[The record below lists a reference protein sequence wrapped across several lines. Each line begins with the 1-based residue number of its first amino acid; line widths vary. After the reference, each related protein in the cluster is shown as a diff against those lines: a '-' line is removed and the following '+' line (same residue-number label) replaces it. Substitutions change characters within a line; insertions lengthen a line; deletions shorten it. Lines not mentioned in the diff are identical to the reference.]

1 MHRKRGW
8 GIASAIL
15 ASAIA
20 GVLCAAGA
28 PAAAIVADLEGD
40 VRVEVA
46 GAQSRALIPGQR
58 LDSGSLVTT
67 ARGARVMLRFDD
79 GQWAALDQDTQLRIE
94 EFHYRPQ
101 APAADRAIFVL
112 LRGALRIVTGALG
125 RRNPE
130 AFELRTSK
138 VIVGVRGTDFM
149 VSISDPVYLSV
160 LEGAVAATNAGGSA
174 TFRAGEFGVARDD
187 STPAAAVQAT
197 GLPATAASAFGSLGA
212 LRMEPRASSGAAGK
226 ATPSRAGQDAAARAR
241 EAKENLGR
249 DRAKEAAG
257 AARGQARDIPSKP
270 RPK

>member
-1 MHRKRGW
+1 MQRSSGW
-8 GIASAIL
+8 GLASAIL

-20 GVLCAAGA
+20 GVLWAAGA
-28 PAAAIVADLEGD
+28 LAAAIVADLEGD

-46 GAQSRALIPGQR
+46 GAESRALIPGQR

-79 GQWAALDQDTQLRIE
+79 DQWAALHENSSLHIE
-94 EFHYRPQ
+94 DYRFEPQ
-101 APAADRAIFVL
+101 APAADRAVFVL

-130 AFELRTSK
+130 AFVLRAPK

-149 VSISDPVYLSV
+149 VAISNPVYLSV
-160 LEGAVAATNAGGSA
+160 LEGAVVATNAGGSA
-174 TFRAGEFGVARDD
+174 TFKAGEFGVARDD

-197 GLPATAASAFGSLGA
+197 GLPATAASAFGSLGEQ
-212 LRMEPRASSGAAGK
+212 RMRPRASSGAAGR

-241 EAKENLGR
+241 EAKENVGR
-249 DRAKEAAG
+249 NRAKEAAE
-257 AARGQARDIPSKP
+257 AARERARENGSKP

>member
-1 MHRKRGW
+1 MQRSSGW
-8 GIASAIL
+8 GLASAIL

-20 GVLCAAGA
+20 GVLWAAGA
-28 PAAAIVADLEGD
+28 LAAAIVADLEGD

-46 GAQSRALIPGQR
+46 GAESRALIPGQR

-79 GQWAALDQDTQLRIE
+79 GQWAALHENTQFRIE
-94 EFHYRPQ
+94 DFRYQSSE
-101 APAADRAIFVL
+101 PAADRAVFVL

-130 AFELRTSK
+130 AFVLHAPK

-149 VSISDPVYLSV
+149 VAISNPVYLSV
-160 LEGAVAATNAGGSA
+160 LEGAVVATNAGGSA

-197 GLPATAASAFGSLGA
+197 GLPATAASAFGSLSE
-212 LRMEPRASSGAAGK
+212 LRMRPRASSGAAGK
-226 ATPSRAGQDAAARAR
+226 VPPPQVGQDAATRAR
-241 EAKENLGR
+241 ELKGDLGR
-249 DRAKEAAG
+249 DRAKEAAE
-257 AARGQARDIPSKP
+257 AARERARENGSKP
-270 RPK
+270 RSK